1 MARFKKSLE
10 QVREESD
17 RAREMVVDVLRRK
30 GASFIWS
37 YETFMFLGKDYLD
50 LLYEFLEV
58 ASDFMPPLEDGNKK
72 RILA

>member
-37 YETFMFLGKDYLD
+37 YETFMFLGKDYFHG
-50 LLYEFLEV
+50 YQPCRYANGHCFWHYCP
-58 ASDFMPPLEDGNKK
+58 A
-72 RILA
+72 LAFS